1 MIVDVLDTGG
11 MTQTG
16 RPGAGFEL
24 LLPAQRQLVFEQQTE
39 PFGVIEAA
47 RLGVV
52 LQVLEAFGQAVKAKR
67 VQLVEGRMSEHGIS
81 CQL

>member
-1 MIVDVLDTGG
+1 MRD
-11 MTQTG
+11 
-16 RPGAGFEL
+16 PGARFEL
-24 LLPAQRQLVFEQQTE
+24 LLPAQREFVFEQQAE

-52 LQVLEAFGQAVKAKR
+52 LQVLEAFGQAVEAER
-67 VQLVEGRMSEHGIS
+67 VQLVERRMSEHGIS